1 MTMQTQ
7 PPISARF
14 ASLEA
19 AERASLQLRETGFEA
34 RVGVTGADH
43 VVTLILPDAM
53 AEDVSDDVADDRRE
67 AARAALEAAGGQVI
81 AVAGSHAPRR
91 VQPGFTDAA
100 PGIVPD
106 ESPWRPSPPRPTR
119 TRAAASPG
127 RSNAPPRR
135 SPEPPGSP
143 DRSSRVFEGS
153 SGPSPGPRSVSRMWQ
168 GKPFR
173 VQRGL
178 RGCAKPRRRSWR

>member
-7 PPISARF
+7 TPISARF
-14 ASLEA
+14 P
-19 AERASLQLRETGFEA
+19 SLQLQEQTGFEA

-43 VVTLILPDAM
+43 VVTVVVP
-53 AEDVSDDVADDRRE
+53 DDRRE

-106 ESPWRPSPPRPTR
+106 ETAL
-119 TRAAASPG
+119 AA
-127 RSNAPPRR
+127 
-135 SPEPPGSP
+135 EPA
-143 DRSSRVFEGS
+143 E
-153 SGPSPGPRSVSRMWQ
+153 
-168 GKPFR
+168 
-173 VQRGL
+173 
-178 RGCAKPRRRSWR
+178 AY

>member
-7 PPISARF
+7 TPISARF
-14 ASLEA
+14 ASLET

-43 VVTLILPDAM
+43 VVTLAVPDA
-53 AEDVSDDVADDRRE
+53 APDERRE

-106 ESPWRPSPPRPTR
+106 ESPLATEPAEAYEDAGGRFARQIE
-119 TRAAASPG
+119 RAPEEKPG
-127 RSNAPPRR
+127 TS
-135 SPEPPGSP
+135 
-143 DRSSRVFEGS
+143 
-153 SGPSPGPRSVSRMWQ
+153 W
-168 GKPFR
+168 KP
-173 VQRGL
+173 
-178 RGCAKPRRRSWR
+178 

>member
-106 ESPWRPSPPRPTR
+106 ESPLATEPAEAYEDAGGRFARQIE
-119 TRAAASPG
+119 RAPEEKPG
-127 RSNAPPRR
+127 TS
-135 SPEPPGSP
+135 
-143 DRSSRVFEGS
+143 
-153 SGPSPGPRSVSRMWQ
+153 W
-168 GKPFR
+168 KP
-173 VQRGL
+173 
-178 RGCAKPRRRSWR
+178 

>member
-7 PPISARF
+7 TPISACF
-14 ASLEA
+14 
-19 AERASLQLRETGFEA
+19 ASLQLQEQTGFEA

-43 VVTLILPDAM
+43 VVTVVVPDA
-53 AEDVSDDVADDRRE
+53 APDDRRK

-106 ESPWRPSPPRPTR
+106 ETAL
-119 TRAAASPG
+119 AA
-127 RSNAPPRR
+127 
-135 SPEPPGSP
+135 EPA
-143 DRSSRVFEGS
+143 E
-153 SGPSPGPRSVSRMWQ
+153 
-168 GKPFR
+168 
-173 VQRGL
+173 
-178 RGCAKPRRRSWR
+178 AY

>member
-7 PPISARF
+7 TPISARF
-14 ASLEA
+14 ASLET

-43 VVTLILPDAM
+43 VVTLAVPDAVP
-53 AEDVSDDVADDRRE
+53 EDRRE

-106 ESPWRPSPPRPTR
+106 ETALAAEPAEAYEDAGGRFARQLE
-119 TRAAASPG
+119 RAPEEKPG
-127 RSNAPPRR
+127 TS
-135 SPEPPGSP
+135 
-143 DRSSRVFEGS
+143 
-153 SGPSPGPRSVSRMWQ
+153 
-168 GKPFR
+168 GKP
-173 VQRGL
+173 
-178 RGCAKPRRRSWR
+178 